1 MSDIY
6 GVKVKIEPID
16 ILNRLD
22 KKDRER
28 FNSCIFADIQKCADG
43 SIDITCYLTEEYI
56 DSNELDMKIN
66 YLNKR

>member
-28 FNSCIFADIQKCADG
+28 FNSCI
-43 SIDITCYLTEEYI
+43 
-56 DSNELDMKIN
+56 NKIFEF
-66 YLNKR
+66 LVS